1 MLEGIF
7 GNKTAEKVLLHVFH
21 YGEIYPTAIARDY
34 GLALD
39 PIKRQLERFESAG
52 VLVAKQVGRTR
63 VFSFNP
69 KSPYTKPIKE
79 LIQGVYQSIPLREKE
94 KLFAQRRRPRLKG
107 KPVLRDLQN
116 E

>member
-21 YGEIYPTAIARDY
+21 FGEIYPSAIAQDY

-39 PIKRQLERFESAG
+39 PVKRQLERFERVG
-52 VLVAKQVGRTR
+52 VLVAKQVGRAR

-69 KSPYTKPIKE
+69 KSAYAGPVKE
-79 LIQGVYQSIPLREKE
+79 LVERLYKSIPLKERE
-94 KLFAQRRRPRLKG
+94 KLFSVRRRPRLKG
-107 KPVLRDLQN
+107 KPIVVRKDA
-116 E
+116 